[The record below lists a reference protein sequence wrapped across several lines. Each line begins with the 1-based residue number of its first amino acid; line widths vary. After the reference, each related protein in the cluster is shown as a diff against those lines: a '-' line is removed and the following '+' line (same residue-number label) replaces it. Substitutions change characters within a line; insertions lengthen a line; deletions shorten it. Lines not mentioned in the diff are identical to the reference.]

1 MSMSPEHAE
10 ELKNEPAVVCCR
22 AEEGTILSADN
33 LEDPNIFPDMV
44 DSGLLNIPETCLKVG
59 EVIGAKLLKTIDS
72 LTPLTKDIIEGAKS
86 LDGGIKTT
94 SEIKIE
100 LPKEKAVL
108 KNNLKAGD
116 IIKVDDLENP
126 MHFEKLHDSLLIR
139 LDEKV
144 LTRGEVVGAKLI
156 EDVPAISGVTASM
169 LEGFEEKAIEMTQ
182 DSKEVYFDS
191 VIPFNGN
198 RGFLRLKI
206 EEGTGIYI
214 EVPFTQV

>member
-1 MSMSPEHAE
+1 M
-10 ELKNEPAVVCCR
+10 
-22 AEEGTILSADN
+22 
-33 LEDPNIFPDMV
+33 
-44 DSGLLNIPETCLKVG
+44 
-59 EVIGAKLLKTIDS
+59 
-72 LTPLTKDIIEGAKS
+72 
-86 LDGGIKTT
+86 
-94 SEIKIE
+94 
-100 LPKEKAVL
+100 PKEKAVL

-116 IIKVDDLENP
+116 IIKVEDLENP

-198 RGFLRLKI
+198 RGF
-206 EEGTGIYI
+206 
-214 EVPFTQV
+214 